1 MKIVSSAFVLQIV
14 VHLMREVC
22 TPLIVC
28 LHPKSNTSSKLLER
42 QIRLEHKRIELKAAY
57 ELMEARAQKAK
68 ALVKL
73 RLEEARIETEQKLL
87 NCSEKGSSV
96 AVARRS
102 RVLSR
107 RDLGGSVWRTSKA
120 GLGRDAG
127 VLESLNE
134 LLSTTSDGQA
144 KRLANDHCNKIAVK
158 ERTKTW
164 VEGISDCTKNDVT
177 VPKQI
182 ACSLGNQNMMP
193 MQSSFDQNS
202 AVYHYL
208 ERQGRNEYINLASQ
222 IGYNGV
228 NIAFVFF
235 ENQIRKLMAE
245 SPHEERRLEL
255 LRALCVGQPR
265 ETVNL
270 FLHL

>member
-1 MKIVSSAFVLQIV
+1 M
-14 VHLMREVC
+14 
-22 TPLIVC
+22 T
-28 LHPKSNTSSKLLER
+28 
-42 QIRLEHKRIELKAAY
+42 
-57 ELMEARAQKAK
+57 
-68 ALVKL
+68 
-73 RLEEARIETEQKLL
+73 
-87 NCSEKGSSV
+87 
-96 AVARRS
+96 VARKS

-107 RDLGGSVWRTSKA
+107 RDSDRSVRRSSRA
-120 GLGRDAG
+120 ELDRDAR

-134 LLSTTSDGQA
+134 LISTTRDGQA
-144 KRLANDHCNKIAVK
+144 KRLANDHCNKIDVK

-177 VPKQI
+177 VPEQI
-182 ACSLGNQNMMP
+182 ACNLGNQNMMP

-235 ENQIRKLMAE
+235 EN
-245 SPHEERRLEL
+245 
-255 LRALCVGQPR
+255 
-265 ETVNL
+265 
-270 FLHL
+270 